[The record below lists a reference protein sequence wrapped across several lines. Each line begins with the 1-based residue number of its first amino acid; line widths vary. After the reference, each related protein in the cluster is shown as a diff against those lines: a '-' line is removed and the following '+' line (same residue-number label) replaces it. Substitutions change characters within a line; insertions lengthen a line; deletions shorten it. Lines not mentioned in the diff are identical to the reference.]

1 MDKVTSLIS
10 WTSKED
16 IGSNPVP
23 ASENME
29 DNVQPEPEQ
38 GDHQPTEGDDV
49 GVDPEPGYRRHR
61 HRPQVERQM
70 VQGNVVCS
78 VVQDGARLSWLEN
91 VIWQVNRSP
100 SVLIPLSE
108 LGARY
113 T

>member
-1 MDKVTSLIS
+1 MATQVKVL
-10 WTSKED
+10 K
-16 IGSNPVP
+16 
-23 ASENME
+23 ME

-49 GVDPEPGYRRHR
+49 GVEPRRHR

-70 VQGNVVCS
+70 VQGNVICS
-78 VVQDGARLSWLEN
+78 VVQDGTRLSWIEN
-91 VIWQVNRSP
+91 VENWQVNRSP